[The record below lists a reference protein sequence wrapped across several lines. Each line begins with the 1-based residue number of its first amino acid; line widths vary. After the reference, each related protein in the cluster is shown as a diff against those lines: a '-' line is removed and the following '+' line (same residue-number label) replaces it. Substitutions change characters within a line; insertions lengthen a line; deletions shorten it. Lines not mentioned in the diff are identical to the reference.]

1 MSTQTATPAKI
12 SDNIQESKQGDSS
25 VAIIAKNNLAMEANS
40 PDNTNK
46 NFNTDNLHAN
56 AQANRFLPKISI
68 DKNSDLYGSIG
79 KNVNGSADN
88 SGLQPNKQE
97 EKPFDKQI
105 KDFSP
110 EKLADQ
116 KSWTQP
122 ENKKETEKQLE
133 DTKKS
138 ISQGDDDAERE
149 TDQIADSIKRDGT
162 LGPGGEGKANED
174 ALRNAMNSGELDAY
188 VARINEKLEKA
199 GSPYRVSAEQYRQR
213 MNYKQDVGNKAI
225 NPQNHQQDNPRAKIH
240 VTNTKTGKTFL
251 QAHLAS
257 DPSRPGYY
265 SPNPAKDY
273 E

>member
-1 MSTQTATPAKI
+1 MSTQTANPVRI
-12 SDNIQESKQGDSS
+12 SDNVQESKQGDSS
-25 VAIIAKNNLAMEANS
+25 VTNIAKNSLALEANS

-46 NFNTDNLHAN
+46 NFNSGDLHVN
-56 AQANRFLPKISI
+56 AQANRFLPNISI
-68 DKNSDLYGSIG
+68 DKNG
-79 KNVNGSADN
+79 KDSADN
-88 SGLQPNKQE
+88 CGLQSSNQE

-122 ENKKETEKQLE
+122 DNKKETEKQLE

-138 ISQGDDDAERE
+138 ISKGDDDAERE
-149 TDQIADSIKRDGT
+149 TDQIAESIKRDGS
-162 LGPGGEGKANED
+162 LGAGGEGKANED

-240 VTNTKTGKTFL
+240 VTNTKTGKTFQ

-265 SPNPAKDY
+265 SPTPAKDY
-273 E
+273 ESP